1 MFDNLVES
9 TSHKDDI
16 ARKGSFILGTIVIY
30 SVVLLGLFVA
40 GIYWYDAQLDNQ
52 SLELTT
58 LVAPVPVPPQQA
70 EQKPADAAKPQKV
83 TTDQEVDV
91 RRELVADVSD
101 TRVPPKEVSAKASD
115 IPPMRKGVTTVIGGS
130 DSNAQFTG
138 GPVGSGSVGGVPGGT
153 GTGTGPVVDV
163 GEPPPPAPTPKP
175 KPPAIVSGGVLN
187 GKAIS
192 KPVPPYPAIAKQAR
206 AQGTVTVQITVDE
219 GGRVISANA
228 VSGHPLLRAA
238 AVAAARQ
245 ARFSP
250 TLLSGQAVKVSGVIT
265 YNFTLQ

>member
-58 LVAPVPVPPQQA
+58 LVAPVPVPPQAA

-91 RRELVADVSD
+91 RRQLVADVSD

-115 IPPMRKGVTTVIGGS
+115 IPPMRKGVTTVLGGS

-138 GPVGSGSVGGVPGGT
+138 GPVGAGTGGVPGGT
-153 GTGTGPVVDV
+153 GTGGGPVVDP
-163 GEPPPPAPTPKP
+163 GEPPPPMPTPKP

>member
-1 MFDNLVES
+1 MFENLVES
-9 TSHKDDI
+9 TSHKDDL
-16 ARKGSFILGTIVIY
+16 ARKGSFVLGTIVVY

-58 LVAPVPVPPQQA
+58 LVAPVPVPPQAA
-70 EQKPADAAKPQKV
+70 EKPADAAKPQKV

-91 RRELVADVSD
+91 RRALVADVSD

-115 IPPMRKGVTTVIGGS
+115 IPPMRKGVQTVLGGS

-138 GPVGSGSVGGVPGGT
+138 GPVGSGTGGIPGGT
-153 GTGTGPVVDV
+153 GTGGGNVVGDMD
-163 GEPPPPAPTPKP
+163 PPPPVPTPKP
-175 KPPAIVSGGVLN
+175 RPAIVSGGVLN

-228 VSGHPLLRAA
+228 VGGHPLLRAA

>member
-16 ARKGSFILGTIVIY
+16 ARKGSFVLGTIAVY
-30 SVVLLGLFVA
+30 MVVLTALFVA

-58 LVAPVPVPPQQA
+58 LVAPVPVPPQAA

-91 RRELVADVSD
+91 RRALVADVSD

-115 IPPMRKGVTTVIGGS
+115 IPPMRKGVATVVGGS

-138 GPVGSGSVGGVPGGT
+138 GPIGQGTGGVPGGT
-153 GTGTGPVVDV
+153 GSGTGPVVDV
-163 GEPPPPAPTPKP
+163 GEPPPPPPTPKP

-219 GGRVISANA
+219 SGRVISANA
-228 VSGHPLLRAA
+228 VGGHPLLRAA
-238 AVAAARQ
+238 AVTAARQ

>member
-83 TTDQEVDV
+83 TTDQQVDV
-91 RRELVADVSD
+91 RKEIIQNMNESPI
-101 TRVPPKEVSAKASD
+101 PPKEISAKASE
-115 IPPMRKGVTTVIGGS
+115 IPPRRQGVATVVGAGN
-130 DSNAQFTG
+130 SNAELGG
-138 GPVGSGSVGGVPGGT
+138 GPIGTGTGGVPGGT
-153 GTGTGPVVDV
+153 GSGGGAPVVADV
-163 GEPPPPAPTPKP
+163 GEPPPPPPPPK